1 MKIRKSYKGL
11 LNGVFGI
18 WTDVMPDGLELQEEI
33 TFYVP
38 DENKAFKKGN
48 EYFDCV
54 ILKDGEKIEDY
65 EEVDKPE
72 ETQENP

>member
-18 WTDVMPDGLELQEEI
+18 WTDTIPNGLELQEEI

-38 DENKAFKKGN
+38 DENKMFKKDK

-54 ILKDGEKIEDY
+54 ILKYDDKIEDY
-65 EEVDKPE
+65 EEIDKPE
-72 ETQENP
+72 ETNL

>member
-38 DENKAFKKGN
+38 DENKVFKKGN

-54 ILKDGEKIEDY
+54 ILKDDEKIEDY